1 MTININIPEK
11 MNMIPKITVLGVG
24 GAGGNAVNNMIEL
37 KLQGVNFVVA
47 NTDAQALK
55 NSKAGQVIQLGEKLT
70 KGLGAGSSPDVGSKA
85 AQESSQE
92 ILDNLLDSNMVFITA
107 GMGGGTGTGA
117 APQIAK
123 LCKENGVLTVG
134 VVTKPFHF
142 EGSYRMKAAESG
154 LSEIQKN
161 VDTLIVVPNQ
171 NLFHKANEKTTFA
184 EAFSM
189 VDDILYCGI
198 KAITDLM
205 TMPGLINLDFADI
218 KTIMGGMGK
227 AMMGTGEASG
237 DKRALEAAECAISN
251 PLLDNAS
258 MKGAKGVLINISGG
272 LDMTLF
278 EADEAAQRIRDEVDP
293 DANIIFG
300 STFDKELDGKIRVSV
315 VATGIDFANYGN
327 VDKASVFQSVESK
340 FLANKKLEGQ
350 KSSLKNNDKDRFSAN
365 DEKLGVKDEGKDES
379 FLNVNKS
386 FIPPQ
391 VVDPEELQLTEDQKN
406 KSINDNKNN
415 HEVIPQQNEESK
427 KLSEEEKTS
436 DAVEKI
442 HLENFL
448 NDKEENSEIKSFNL
462 ESSASVNENDS
473 QDKLNDKSDD
483 KSQGLKGS
491 LGNLFGLFK
500 DDKKEVEIEDSNK
513 TSDDSNN
520 NEFNDSDDLVFND
533 DVLNVPT
540 FIRDNDPKKNA
551 S

>member
-11 MNMIPKITVLGVG
+11 INMIPKITVLGVG
-24 GAGGNAVNNMIEL
+24 GAGGNAVNNMISL
-37 KLQGVNFVVA
+37 QLQGVNFVVA

-85 AQESSQE
+85 ALESAQD
-92 ILDNLLDSNMVFITA
+92 IVDNLLDSNMVFITA

-117 APQIAK
+117 APEIAK

-154 LSEIQKN
+154 VAAMQKN

-300 STFDKELDGKIRVSV
+300 STFDKNLDGKIRVSV
-315 VATGIDFANYGN
+315 VATGIDFENYGN
-327 VDKASVFQSVESK
+327 VDKALAFQSLENK
-340 FLANKKLEGQ
+340 FMSNKTGDVNKAVNNKNSDVSDKYSENN
-350 KSSLKNNDKDRFSAN
+350 SRLKAKIAR
-365 DEKLGVKDEGKDES
+365 DES
-379 FLNVNKS
+379 FLDVNKS

-391 VVDPEELQLTEDQKN
+391 VVDPEQLQLHEEDN
-406 KSINDNKNN
+406 KVVTINDNNAETKSEEKQEGF
-415 HEVIPQQNEESK
+415 HFTEGESK
-427 KLSEEEKTS
+427 DEAKKIDDNIYLESFLNSNSIDSEIQDESTE
-436 DAVEKI
+436 
-442 HLENFL
+442 LENNL
-448 NDKEENSEIKSFNL
+448 DSKNAKS
-462 ESSASVNENDS
+462 S
-473 QDKLNDKSDD
+473 
-483 KSQGLKGS
+483 GLKGS
-491 LGNLFGLFK
+491 LGNFFGLFK
-500 DDKKEVEIEDSNK
+500 DEKKANNKHNDAIDEVSSADS
-513 TSDDSNN
+513 
-520 NEFNDSDDLVFND
+520 ESDDLVFND

-540 FIRDNDPKKNA
+540 FIRDNDSKKNV

>member
-11 MNMIPKITVLGVG
+11 INMIPKITVLGVG

-251 PLLDNAS
+251 PLLDNTS

-327 VDKASVFQSVESK
+327 IDKASAFQSVESK

-350 KSSLKNNDKDRFSAN
+350 KSSLKNNDQDRYSAN
-365 DEKLGVKDEGKDES
+365 DEKLRGKEEGKDES

-391 VVDPEELQLTEDQKN
+391 VVDPEELQLTEDQKH
-406 KSINDNKNN
+406 KSINDNKNEDVLT
-415 HEVIPQQNEESK
+415 HQQNKEVKES
-427 KLSEEEKTS
+427 SQTENPS

-448 NDKEENSEIKSFNL
+448 NDKEESSETKVFDLDS
-462 ESSASVNENDS
+462 EASENENES
-473 QDKLNDKSDD
+473 RGKSDD

-500 DDKKEVEIEDSNK
+500 DDKKEAEIEALNK
-513 TSDDSNN
+513 NLDDSNN
-520 NEFNDSDDLVFND
+520 DESNDSDDLVFND

-540 FIRDNDPKKNA
+540 FIRDNDPKKNV

>member
-11 MNMIPKITVLGVG
+11 INMIPKITVLGVG

-37 KLQGVNFVVA
+37 KLQGVSFVVA

-251 PLLDNAS
+251 PLLDNTS

-300 STFDKELDGKIRVSV
+300 STFDKNLDGKIRVSV
-315 VATGIDFANYGN
+315 VATGIDFENYGN
-327 VDKASVFQSVESK
+327 IDKASVFQSVENK

-350 KSSLKNNDKDRFSAN
+350 KSSLKHLPTDKASRSSIKLKS
-365 DEKLGVKDEGKDES
+365 DETEDDES

-391 VVDPEELQLTEDQKN
+391 VVDPEQLKASDDSRN
-406 KSINDNKNN
+406 KSINDN
-415 HEVIPQQNEESK
+415 QNTQLNESK
-427 KLSEEEKTS
+427 KETELDVISVNEDDNS
-436 DAVEKI
+436 VEKI
-442 HLENFL
+442 KLENFL
-448 NDKEENSEIKSFNL
+448 NDSQNDEKVENITTNSELLDKDS
-462 ESSASVNENDS
+462 DS
-473 QDKLNDKSDD
+473 QNKTDD
-483 KSQGLKGS
+483 KSSVLKGS
-491 LGNLFGLFK
+491 FGNLFGLFK
-500 DDKKEVEIEDSNK
+500 DEKK
-513 TSDDSNN
+513 TSQTDEKSDSKTLDSQDL
-520 NEFNDSDDLVFND
+520 NDSDDLVFND

-540 FIRDNDPKKNA
+540 FIRDNDTKKNV